1 MTLRS
6 RRPLVAVVA
15 VGALALLAG
24 CSEEPEV
31 VTGEV
36 TVSGEPGAAPELSF
50 EEPLVVEEPSVEV
63 VWEGE
68 GPRVQDGEPI
78 LIDFYAES
86 GADGSVIN
94 ETYSSEPRPY
104 LLSAEAL
111 GVDIYE
117 ALKGQRV
124 GSRILHLVPPDG
136 GSGAATV
143 AVFDLLPTRAT
154 GQVLDPR
161 EGLPEVT
168 LDDDGK
174 PSITVPEGAAPPTD
188 IVVQPLIRGTGQQV
202 AAGQVITV
210 QYVGV
215 KWSDG
220 AVFDSTWESG
230 KLPASFPIGV
240 GSVVPGWDAGLVEQ
254 TVGSQVLLV
263 VPPDLAYGGTDHELA
278 NETLVFV
285 VDILAAAGQPASV
298 SDDA

>member
-6 RRPLVAVVA
+6 RRPLAAVVA

-24 CSEEPEV
+24 CAEEPAV
-31 VTGEV
+31 VPGEV

-50 EEPLVVEEPSVEV
+50 EQPLVVEEPSVQV
-63 VWEGE
+63 LWEGS
-68 GPRVQDGEPI
+68 GPRVEEGEPI
-78 LIDFYAES
+78 LLDFYAAS

-94 ETYSSEPRPY
+94 ETFSSEPRPY
-104 LLSAEAL
+104 LLSAEVL
-111 GVDIYE
+111 GADIYG
-117 ALKGQRV
+117 ALSGQRV
-124 GSRILHLVPPDG
+124 GSRILHLVPPDPA
-136 GSGAATV
+136 SGAATV
-143 AVFDLLPTRAT
+143 AVFDLLPTRAS
-154 GQVLDPR
+154 GEALPSR

-168 LDDDGK
+168 LDDDGE
-174 PSITVPEGAAPPTD
+174 PSIALAEGAVPPTD
-188 IVVQPLIRGTGQQV
+188 LVVQPLIRGTGQQV

-215 KWSDG
+215 RWSDG
-220 AVFDSTWESG
+220 TVFDSTWESG

-240 GSVVPGWDAGLVEQ
+240 GSVVPGWDSGLVEQ

-263 VPPDLAYGGTDHELA
+263 VPPDFAYRGTDNELA
-278 NETLVFV
+278 QETLVFV

>member
-6 RRPLVAVVA
+6 RRPLVAAVA

-31 VTGEV
+31 VPGEV
-36 TVSGEPGAAPELSF
+36 TVSGEPGVAPELSF
-50 EEPLVVEEPSVEV
+50 EQPLVVEEPSVQV
-63 VWEGE
+63 VWEGD
-68 GPRVQDGEPI
+68 GPRVQEGEPI

-111 GVDIYE
+111 GVDIFE
-117 ALKGQRV
+117 ALSGQRV

-136 GSGAATV
+136 TSGATTV

-154 GQVLDPR
+154 GEVLAPR
-161 EGLPEVT
+161 EGMPEVT

-188 IVVQPLIRGTGQQV
+188 LVVAPLIRGTGQQV

-220 AVFDSTWESG
+220 TVFDSTWEAG

-240 GSVVPGWDAGLVEQ
+240 GSVVPGWDQGLVEQ

-263 VPPDLAYGGTDHELA
+263 VPPELAYHGTDHELA
-278 NETLVFV
+278 DETLVFV

>member
-1 MTLRS
+1 MTVRT

-15 VGALALLAG
+15 VGVLALLAG
-24 CSEEPEV
+24 CSEEPEAV
-31 VTGEV
+31 PDEV
-36 TVSGEPGAAPELSF
+36 TVSGEPGAVPELSF
-50 EEPLVVEEPSVEV
+50 EQPLVVEEPSVRV
-63 VWEGE
+63 VRQGD
-68 GPRVQDGEPI
+68 GPRVQEGDPI

-94 ETYSSEPRPY
+94 ETYTSEPRPY

-117 ALKGQRV
+117 ALSGQRV

-136 GSGAATV
+136 ASGVTTV

-154 GQVLDPR
+154 GEELDPR
-161 EGLPEVT
+161 EGLPEVS

-174 PSITVPEGAAPPTD
+174 PSITLPAETAPPTD
-188 IVVQPLIRGTGQQV
+188 LVVAPLIRGTGQQV

-220 AVFDSTWESG
+220 SVFDSTWGTG

-240 GSVVPGWDAGLVEQ
+240 GSVVPGWDSGLVEQ

-263 VPPDLAYGGTDHELA
+263 VPPDYAYGGTDHELA
-278 NETLVFV
+278 SETLVFV

-298 SDDA
+298 SEDA

>member
-6 RRPLVAVVA
+6 HRPLVVVVA
-15 VGALALLAG
+15 VGALVLPAA

-31 VTGEV
+31 VPSEV
-36 TVSGEPGAAPELSF
+36 TVTGEPGAVPTLSF
-50 EEPLVVEEPSVEV
+50 EEPLVVDEPSVQV
-63 VWEGE
+63 VRDGT
-68 GPRVQDGEPI
+68 GPRVEDGEPI
-78 LIDFYAES
+78 LLDFYAES

-117 ALKGQRV
+117 ALKGRRV

-136 GSGAATV
+136 SSGATTV
-143 AVFDLLPTRAT
+143 AVFDLLPTRAA
-154 GQVLDPR
+154 GEALAPR

-174 PSITVPEGAAPPTD
+174 PSVSVPEGTAPPTD
-188 IVVQPLIRGTGQQV
+188 LVVQPLIRGPGQQV

-210 QYVGV
+210 QYLGV

-220 AVFDSTWESG
+220 TVFDSTWEAG

-240 GSVVPGWDAGLVEQ
+240 GSVMQGWDSGLVEQ
-254 TVGSQVLLV
+254 TVGSQILLV
-263 VPPDLAYGGTDHELA
+263 VPPDLAWRGTENELA
-278 NETLVFV
+278 EETLVFV
-285 VDILAAAGQPASV
+285 VDILAASGDPASV
-298 SDDA
+298 NDDA

>member
-1 MTLRS
+1 MTLRK

-15 VGALALLAG
+15 VGALALLAA

-31 VTGEV
+31 VPGEV
-36 TVSGEPGAAPELSF
+36 TVSGEFGVAPELSF
-50 EEPLVVEEPSVEV
+50 EQPLVVAEPSVQV
-63 VWEGE
+63 VREGT
-68 GPRVQDGEPI
+68 GPRVEEGEPI
-78 LIDFYAES
+78 LLDFYAES

-111 GVDIYE
+111 GADIFE
-117 ALKGQRV
+117 ALSGQRV
-124 GSRILHLVPPDG
+124 GSRVLHLVPPDG
-136 GSGAATV
+136 TSGATTV
-143 AVFDLLPTRAT
+143 AVFDLLPTRASGET
-154 GQVLDPR
+154 LAPR
-161 EGLPEVT
+161 EGLPGVA
-168 LDDDGK
+168 LDDDGE
-174 PSITVPEGAAPPTD
+174 PAITVPEGAAPPAD
-188 IVVQPLIRGTGQQV
+188 LVVQPLIRGTGQQV

-215 KWSDG
+215 KWSDS

-240 GSVVPGWDAGLVEQ
+240 GSVMQGWDSGLVEQ

-263 VPPDLAYGGTDHELA
+263 VPPDLAWRGTENELA
-278 NETLVFV
+278 EETLVFV
-285 VDILAAAGQPASV
+285 VDILAASGEPASL

>member
-6 RRPLVAVVA
+6 RRPLVAAVA

-31 VTGEV
+31 VPGEV

-50 EEPLVVEEPSVEV
+50 EQPLVVEEPSVQV
-63 VWEGE
+63 VWEGD
-68 GPRVQDGEPI
+68 GPRVQEGEPI

-111 GVDIYE
+111 GADIFE
-117 ALKGQRV
+117 ALSGQRV
-124 GSRILHLVPPDG
+124 GSRILHLVPPDST
-136 GSGAATV
+136 SGATTV
-143 AVFDLLPTRAT
+143 AVFDILPTRAT
-154 GQVLDPR
+154 GETLPPR
-161 EGLPEVT
+161 EGMPEVT

-188 IVVQPLIRGTGQQV
+188 LVVAPLIRGTGQQV

-220 AVFDSTWESG
+220 TVFDSTWEAG

-263 VPPDLAYGGTDHELA
+263 VPPDFAYRGTDHELA
-278 NETLVFV
+278 DETLVFV

>member
-6 RRPLVAVVA
+6 RRPLVAAVA

-31 VTGEV
+31 VPGEV

-50 EEPLVVEEPSVEV
+50 EQPLVVEEPSVQV
-63 VWEGE
+63 VWEGD
-68 GPRVQDGEPI
+68 GPRVEEGEPI

-86 GADGSVIN
+86 GVDGSVIN

-111 GVDIYE
+111 GVDIFE
-117 ALKGQRV
+117 ALSGQRV

-136 GSGAATV
+136 TSGATTV

-154 GQVLDPR
+154 GEVLAPR
-161 EGLPEVT
+161 EGMPEVT

-174 PSITVPEGAAPPTD
+174 PSIAVPEGAAPPTD
-188 IVVQPLIRGTGQQV
+188 LVVAPLIRGTGQQV

-220 AVFDSTWESG
+220 TVFDSTWEAG

-263 VPPDLAYGGTDHELA
+263 VPPDFAYSGTDHELA
-278 NETLVFV
+278 DETLVFV